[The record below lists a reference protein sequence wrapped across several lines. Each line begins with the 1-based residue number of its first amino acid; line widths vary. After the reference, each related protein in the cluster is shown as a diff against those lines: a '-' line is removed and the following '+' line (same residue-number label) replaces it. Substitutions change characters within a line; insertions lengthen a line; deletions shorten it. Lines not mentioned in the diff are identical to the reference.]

1 MDNNIE
7 NSDISQDMQES
18 YRETFVGEKYQKY
31 YQSRFYQINNKNG
44 FNVAAFFLG
53 IFWLLYRK
61 MYLYSF
67 IFFALFI
74 LYCFIPTSSSVD
86 RGIAIGITIG
96 MGAGEME
103 YIKILLIRKLKKSLV
118 FSQIT

>member
-31 YQSRFYQINNKNG
+31 YQSRFDQINNKNG

-67 IFFALFI
+67 IFFALFRV
-74 LYCFIPTSSSVD
+74 C
-86 RGIAIGITIG
+86 
-96 MGAGEME
+96 
-103 YIKILLIRKLKKSLV
+103 
-118 FSQIT
+118 